1 MEEITVDELYN
12 AATYFRG
19 IHVRSRDP
27 YEVYGPKATFH
38 KFVLGRIII
47 TDYDKTLLK
56 HNFLRTNNNN
66 IGVELSVHPN
76 IWCS

>member
-1 MEEITVDELYN
+1 MEEITVDELHN

-19 IHVRSRDP
+19 IHVRSRDSC
-27 YEVYGPKATFH
+27 EVYGPKATFH
-38 KFVLGRIII
+38 KVVLGRIII

-56 HNFLRTNNNN
+56 HNFLRTNDNNA
-66 IGVELSVHPN
+66 GVEFSDHPD